1 MLIKNGRL
9 IDPSQNIDGLMDLR
23 IVDEKISEISDVLM
37 PQEGEEVIDAKGL
50 VVAPGFVDTHV
61 HFRDPGFT
69 YKENIIT
76 GSESA
81 AAGGFTTVICMAN
94 TNPIM
99 DNLETLNIPL
109 YASFEKKM
117 GCGFGVCSG
126 CSQHT
131 SKGHRLVCKDG
142 PVFLGEEVFDLD

>member
-1 MLIKNGRL
+1 M
-9 IDPSQNIDGLMDLR
+9 
-23 IVDEKISEISDVLM
+23 EDVY
-37 PQEGEEVIDAKGL
+37 DN
-50 VVAPGFVDTHV
+50 T
-61 HFRDPGFT
+61 
-69 YKENIIT
+69 KE
-76 GSESA
+76 
-81 AAGGFTTVICMAN
+81 
-94 TNPIM
+94 
-99 DNLETLNIPL
+99 LNIPL

>member
-37 PQEGEEVIDAKGL
+37 PKEGEEVIDAKGL

-76 GSESA
+76 GLESA
-81 AAGGFTTVICMAN
+81 AAGVLLLLYVWLI
-94 TNPIM
+94 PIQ
-99 DNLETLNIPL
+99 LWI
-109 YASFEKKM
+109 
-117 GCGFGVCSG
+117 
-126 CSQHT
+126 T
-131 SKGHRLVCKDG
+131 SRL
-142 PVFLGEEVFDLD
+142 